1 MEGEV
6 LDVLQTRAEDAAKE
20 NAELRAEVARLKR
33 EVDSEAVMFNMK
45 VAELRNQFHRVEE
58 QIRMKNAEIERLR
71 AGDCDRYSDL
81 ITLLPTDNPNPQW
94 TSPLHRGSNR
104 KNICCQKIFGN
115 SFSFQATEMVL
126 TSKWGRIQQEIQI

>member
-1 MEGEV
+1 MESKV
-6 LDVLQTRAEDAAKE
+6 LDVLQTRAEDAAKD
-20 NAELRAEVARLKR
+20 NSELRAEVARLKR
-33 EVDSEAVMFNMK
+33 
-45 VAELRNQFHRVEE
+45 
-58 QIRMKNAEIERLR
+58 EIERLR

-115 SFSFQATEMVL
+115 FFSFQATEMVL
-126 TSKWGRIQQEIQI
+126 TSEWGRIQPEIQI